1 MDYKAVF
8 KEKLGKLLFL
18 EINWEGFK
26 RSTSIPEA
34 VKLKTKDLYLPIS
47 SKYITSNV
55 EDELKIKN
63 LPIYYFIEGMLM
75 ALGADSNLSYSEDY
89 IIILNNLGDFLDKII
104 EYMLSEDEGFGD
116 VTSNAVV
123 EEGKIVKAYIKSK
136 DEGIL
141 AGIDVIRD
149 LFEEYGV
156 NVLFWLKDGT
166 KISNNDVLISLKGDA
181 RTILLLER
189 TALNLLMRMSGVAT
203 AACHYADIV
212 KDFDVRVA
220 GTRKTSPAIG
230 KFDKY
235 ALKVGGADPHR
246 FGLDDMILIKDNHIA
261 TCKSPLDALLKAKE
275 NTSFSK
281 KIEIEVE
288 TLEDA
293 IDCVKNGADIV
304 MLDNMGPDEVK
315 EVIEE
320 LEALNIRKN
329 SLIEVSGGITHET
342 ILDYASLGVD
352 IISIGA
358 LTHSSRSLN
367 FSLKIE
373 ES

>member
-1 MDYKAVF
+1 M
-8 KEKLGKLLFL
+8 
-18 EINWEGFK
+18 
-26 RSTSIPEA
+26 
-34 VKLKTKDLYLPIS
+34 
-47 SKYITSNV
+47 
-55 EDELKIKN
+55 
-63 LPIYYFIEGMLM
+63 
-75 ALGADSNLSYSEDY
+75 
-89 IIILNNLGDFLDKII
+89 DKII
-104 EYMLSEDEGFGD
+104 EYMLAEDEGFGD
-116 VTSNAVV
+116 ITSNAVV
-123 EEGKIVKAYIKSK
+123 EEGKIVNAYIKSK

-141 AGIDVIRD
+141 AGINIIRD

-156 NVLFWLKDGT
+156 NVTFWLKDGT
-166 KISNNDVLISLKGDA
+166 KISDGDVLMSLKGDA

-203 AACHYADIV
+203 AANHYVNLVNGSGI
-212 KDFDVRVA
+212 RIA

-235 ALKVGGADPHR
+235 ALKVGGADTHR
-246 FGLDDMILIKDNHIA
+246 FGLDDMVLIKDNHIA
-261 TCKSPLDALLKAKE
+261 SCGTPLEALLKAKE

-293 IDCVKNGADIV
+293 IDCVRNGADIV
-304 MLDNMGPDEVK
+304 MLDNMNAEEVAKVIDELK
-315 EVIEE
+315 E
-320 LEALNIRKN
+320 LNIRQN
-329 SLIEVSGGITHET
+329 SLIEVSGGITEEN
-342 ILDYASLGVD
+342 ISSFIDLGVD

-373 ES
+373 K

>member
-1 MDYKAVF
+1 M
-8 KEKLGKLLFL
+8 
-18 EINWEGFK
+18 
-26 RSTSIPEA
+26 
-34 VKLKTKDLYLPIS
+34 
-47 SKYITSNV
+47 
-55 EDELKIKN
+55 
-63 LPIYYFIEGMLM
+63 
-75 ALGADSNLSYSEDY
+75 
-89 IIILNNLGDFLDKII
+89 DKII
-104 EYMLSEDEGFGD
+104 EYMLAEDEGFGD
-116 VTSNAVV
+116 ITSNAVV
-123 EEGKIVKAYIKSK
+123 EEGKIVSAYIKSK

-149 LFEEYGV
+149 LFEEFGV
-156 NVLFWLKDGT
+156 NVSFWLKDGT
-166 KISNNDVLISLKGDA
+166 EISHGDVLISLKGDA

-189 TALNLLMRMSGVAT
+189 TALNMLMRMSGVAT
-203 AACHYADIV
+203 AANHYVGLV

-246 FGLDDMILIKDNHIA
+246 FSLDDMVLIKDNHIA
-261 TCKSPLDALLKAKE
+261 TCASPLEALLKAKA

-288 TLEDA
+288 SLEDA

-304 MLDNMGPDEVK
+304 MLDNMNPDEVK
-315 EVIEE
+315 EVLDE
-320 LEALNIRKN
+320 LEELNIRQN
-329 SLIEVSGGITHET
+329 SLIEVSGGITDET
-342 ILDYASLGVD
+342 IVDYASLGVD